1 MYRTAQTE
9 QGGEK
14 VKSSLS
20 EEHVGDTR
28 GGGGA
33 GRNKNITEGKLQRP
47 LSAKLGSLYFI
58 LFAIGN
64 H

>member
-1 MYRTAQTE
+1 M
-9 QGGEK
+9 
-14 VKSSLS
+14 KSML
-20 EEHVGDTR
+20 GIN
-28 GGGGA
+28 GGGGV

-58 LFAIGN
+58 LLAIGN